1 MNSNNLSKVFCY
13 KSTINQ
19 FPRLRL
25 IQSKQISIIMENNLV
40 DNDIGFNKAHISNAV
55 LILLLQWYISILIL
69 FEYKQ

>member
-1 MNSNNLSKVFCY
+1 
-13 KSTINQ
+13 
-19 FPRLRL
+19 
-25 IQSKQISIIMENNLV
+25 MENNLV

>member
-19 FPRLRL
+19 FPRL
-25 IQSKQISIIMENNLV
+25 IQSKQISLIMENNLV